1 MKKRLFPFIVA
12 LAALSVA
19 GSAAFYSVFGL
30 SKLFAGASTQVIIMA
45 GSLEFAK
52 LVVASLLYQYWD
64 TINKWLRSYLA
75 IAVFVLMVITSGGI
89 YGFLS
94 GAYQSTATKSELLDK
109 SLLILEQKQVRFED
123 SKEDL
128 TLEKI
133 QINQSISD
141 LRTSLSNPHSVSW
154 YDKNSETVITSSS
167 GSARRALQAELK
179 TTITDR
185 DNINLK
191 LEAVLDSI
199 GKTDMAL
206 LEKEISNEDQREL
219 GPLKY
224 LASTTGWPM
233 DKVVNYFLLLIIFVF
248 DPLAI
253 ALVVSANMAFAQIAP
268 KRKEEDYFISRN
280 EHLEKIIEM
289 EPPVGLREEDN
300 TTEPSE
306 SLKQRVKENQDKL
319 KEIDEDY
326 FSELEGYMK
335 YIREE
340 DMENLT
346 YPQFVEK
353 HYPEGIMMEDGGGI
367 ESIVEPTHEQILEEG
382 TEEPRVIKSENDLNK
397 KELEELSKEVG
408 RLEKEIDKKGKDK
421 INPTDKDLEKLAQA
435 LKIVNDS
442 TEPEEVT
449 EDIKEET
456 NKLDLEEFFLKDNDT
471 TQRKQ
476 LYDLL
481 VANGYDKAFL
491 RKSDSVH
498 NPDDVEIKKESDRY
512 SEDDIE
518 DYRLTDTT
526 QTLIT
531 EITKEAVDET
541 KTHLKYTGRK

>member
-30 SKLFAGASTQVIIMA
+30 SKLFAGASTEVIIMA

-64 TINKWLRSYLA
+64 TIHKVLKGYLM
-75 IAVFVLMVITSGGI
+75 IACFVLMVITSGGI

-94 GAYQSTATKSELLDK
+94 GAYQSTATQSELLDK
-109 SLLILEQKQVRFED
+109 SLLILEQKQVRFEEQ
-123 SKEDL
+123 KTDL
-128 TLEKI
+128 TLEKT

-167 GSARRALQAELK
+167 SSARRALQAELK
-179 TTITDR
+179 TTTTDR
-185 DNINLK
+185 DNLNIK
-191 LEAVLDSI
+191 LEAILDSI

-253 ALVVSANMAFAQIAP
+253 ALVVAANMAFAQITP
-268 KRKEEDYFISRN
+268 KRKEEDYFTSRN

-289 EPPVGLREEDN
+289 QPPVGLREEDN

-306 SLKQRVKENQDKL
+306 SLKQRVKENQEKL

-326 FSELEGYMK
+326 FSELEE
-335 YIREE
+335 YIKHTTEE
-340 DMENLT
+340 DIENLT
-346 YPQFVEK
+346 YPQFIEK
-353 HYPEGIMMEDGGGI
+353 HYPK
-367 ESIVEPTHEQILEEG
+367 
-382 TEEPRVIKSENDLNK
+382 TEEEEAINKRMDIIGQNGNDGLHYEKEIEEEFRIIKSEDDLNE

-408 RLEKEIDKKGKDK
+408 RNESKIEEKP
-421 INPTDKDLEKLAQA
+421 INPTKKDLEKLQA
-435 LKIVNDS
+435 VINEAETHHNQK
-442 TEPEEVT
+442 TTKKPT
-449 EDIKEET
+449 PKEGF
-456 NKLDLEEFFLKDNDT
+456 K
-471 TQRKQ
+471 
-476 LYDLL
+476 YDH
-481 VANGYDKAFL
+481 
-491 RKSDSVH
+491 KSDTYYS
-498 NPDDVEIKKESDRY
+498 DEDVALD
-512 SEDDIE
+512 
-518 DYRLTDTT
+518 RLTDTT

-531 EITKEAVDET
+531 EKKDEETTPINPNEEELENLAKVLNISKKEDGN
-541 KTHLKYTGRK
+541 KTLTYKGRKK